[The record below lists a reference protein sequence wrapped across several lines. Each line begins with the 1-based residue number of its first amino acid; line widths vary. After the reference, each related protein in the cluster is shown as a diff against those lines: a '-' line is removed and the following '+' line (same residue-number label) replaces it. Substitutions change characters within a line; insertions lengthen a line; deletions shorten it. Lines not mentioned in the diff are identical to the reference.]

1 MDSLAR
7 RLTLSNV
14 ADLTMQQKNV
24 EALVSSLRHLDLIT
38 KKWSLWVLSKGDSV
52 VTRPTRT
59 SVKTE
64 QPQLELCR
72 GCGVL

>member
-7 RLTLSNV
+7 RLALSNV
-14 ADLTMQQKNV
+14 ADLAMQQKNV
-24 EALVSSLRHLDLIT
+24 EALVSALRHLDLIT

-52 VTRPTRT
+52 VTGPTRT
-59 SVKTE
+59 SVMTE
-64 QPQLELCR
+64 QPQLELWR